1 MSSCHSF
8 IPEPFKNLDMKINI
22 QFVNMQTSESLETY
36 TTKKLK
42 ILNKKYDMLINA
54 EVFFKKD
61 NDPKGNG
68 RICEIELSLFGPR
81 LYASS
86 NEKNYEMA
94 VKNTI
99 SDLEKQLKKRKGI
112 LKPYL

>member
-1 MSSCHSF
+1 
-8 IPEPFKNLDMKINI
+8 MKINF
-22 QFVNMQTSESLETY
+22 QFVNMLTSESLEAY
-36 TTKKLK
+36 TAKKL
-42 ILNKKYDMLINA
+42 ITLSKKYNTLIKA
-54 EVFFKKD
+54 EVFFKKE

-68 RICEIELSLFGPR
+68 KISEIELSLSGPR
-81 LYASS
+81 LFASS

-112 LKPYL
+112 LKPFL